1 MSHYFDENPNLK
13 HNRKELSFRFSG
25 LNYTFI
31 SDSGVFCKNNID
43 AGTEV
48 LLVQVVNDV
57 VGKKVLDL
65 GCGYGVVGIIINK
78 IFEGEVD
85 MVDINN
91 RAIECSISNAQR
103 NNVAVNIY
111 QSNGFEKVT
120 SSYDTIIL
128 NPPIRAGKEV
138 IYKLFEDSYK
148 YLNQDGKLWIVIRKQ
163 HGASSAQKKLNEIF
177 DEVKLVKKDLGYY
190 VYCAIKHEDK
200 TN

>member
-1 MSHYFDENPNLK
+1 MSHYFDENPNLE

-31 SDSGVFCKNNID
+31 SDAGVFCKNNID
-43 AGTEV
+43 AGTEI

-65 GCGYGVVGIIINK
+65 GCGYGVVGVVIGK
-78 IFEGEVD
+78 IFEADID
-85 MVDINN
+85 MIDINS

-103 NNVAVNIY
+103 NNVVANIY

-120 SSYDTIIL
+120 STYDTIIL
-128 NPPIRAGKEV
+128 NPPIRAGKDV

-163 HGASSAQKKLNEIF
+163 HGAASAQKKLNEIF
-177 DEVKLVKKDLGYY
+177 EEVKLVKKDLGYY
-190 VYCAIKHEDK
+190 VYCAYKHIKH
-200 TN
+200 T